1 MKKTEKQLKRY
12 KKHRTFSLYW
22 LFYDHCR
29 WLFAPFAALI
39 FRTKKVYID
48 KKATVAQIKKGA
60 MIVSNHISFYD
71 ALVLQYAFWYRR
83 VHSMMLDT
91 AFQTKIGSLF
101 FRGVNC
107 FPINPSNLNSS
118 FASMRQCVARL
129 QYGYVVAMFP
139 EGHINFSTQPEIKEF
154 QSGSVFMAL
163 QAKSVIIPCFLY
175 RQKGKFHRFHLYIGK
190 PFNPQDYFSGAIN
203 VESMQLVTQQLRN
216 IELKMQ
222 NEYLEKVGKK

>member
-1 MKKTEKQLKRY
+1 
-12 KKHRTFSLYW
+12 
-22 LFYDHCR
+22 
-29 WLFAPFAALI
+29 
-39 FRTKKVYID
+39 
-48 KKATVAQIKKGA
+48 
-60 MIVSNHISFYD
+60 
-71 ALVLQYAFWYRR
+71 
-83 VHSMMLDT
+83 
-91 AFQTKIGSLF
+91 
-101 FRGVNC
+101 
-107 FPINPSNLNSS
+107 
-118 FASMRQCVARL
+118 MRQCVARL